1 MADRSWAGL
10 VVPAFPGA
18 LLACERVTKLA
29 RGEEYEVR
37 ETWALDFEA
46 FQDFA
51 GHGANPEWQALGEAL
66 QEGDADALS
75 FEPFTDP
82 PSAFDGWGRLDL
94 DWHEVGGGSY
104 SLREEWE
111 LGELLRK
118 LGLAYVISG
127 GGYWS
132 EWGSDFEAWKPGWE
146 EPEGGPEDPNAG
158 ACLTLREYERRSD
171 DQILRY
177 FHAQELARDWRPWK
191 LKPDTPCGGSAAH
204 AEGYACDECQ
214 PEAFEAGA

>member
-51 GHGANPEWQALGEAL
+51 GHGANPEWQA
-66 QEGDADALS
+66 
-75 FEPFTDP
+75 
-82 PSAFDGWGRLDL
+82 
-94 DWHEVGGGSY
+94 
-104 SLREEWE
+104 